1 MTMDLKKAV
10 TLIFLSGALVST
22 IALASS
28 SRPATGPLYDAGETL
43 YKAKC
48 ASCHGQDG
56 GGNTPA
62 GKKLK
67 AGDLRTPDVQKQSDA
82 QLAAMIAKGK
92 GKMPSFEKRLSK
104 EEISQLVTHIRG
116 LKKG

>member
-1 MTMDLKKAV
+1 MYLKKAV
-10 TLIFLSGALVST
+10 TLISLSGALVGAIT
-22 IALASS
+22 LASS
-28 SRPATGPLYDAGETL
+28 PRPATGPLYDVGEAL

-48 ASCHGQDG
+48 ASCHGPDG

-67 AGDLRTPDVQKQSDA
+67 VRDLRVPDVQKQSDA

>member
-1 MTMDLKKAV
+1 MYLKKAV
-10 TLIFLSGALVST
+10 TLIFLSGALVSA
-22 IALASS
+22 IALASAP
-28 SRPATGPLYDAGETL
+28 RPATGPLYDVGAAL

-56 GGNTPA
+56 SGNTPA

-67 AGDLRTPDVQKQSDA
+67 VRDLRAPDVQKQADA
-82 QLAAMIAKGK
+82 QLAAMIAQGK